1 MIGKILLHTGKNL
14 IVLGVA
20 IRTGRF
26 LFQQQLGVWLGIG
39 SLPCYKA
46 PGDLWVKIAETQWL
60 TSSV

>member
-1 MIGKILLHTGKNL
+1 MIGQKLVQTGKNL
-14 IVLGVA
+14 MGLGVA

-46 PGDLWVKIAETQWL
+46 PGDLWVKIAETQ
-60 TSSV
+60 